1 MLKIFIYT
9 TLLFVTVSYNAQVE
23 NPSNSTSNVR
33 QKHSALRIRRS
44 KPHLMINTSFRT
56 APDSSDSNSAD
67 FPDSSD
73 NNSADFPKKKPS
85 ISTSSVRQKR
95 SSLLSQR
102 VQSALM
108 ADTSIRTALD
118 SLDISS
124 TEFPVENPSNSTS
137 NVRQKHSALRI
148 RRSKPHLMIDTSFRT
163 APDSSD
169 GNSADF
175 PDSSDNN
182 SPDFPK
188 TPTKPI
194 TITDLALRLRR
205 HKPPLHKETNLPKVP
220 KINTKTK
227 TGSSLLSRRIKSSLM
242 VDTSIRTALD
252 SLGDNSAY
260 ISGTPSSV
268 DTPETPGPVNTPHS
282 SESVTETEDT

>member
-9 TLLFVTVSYNAQVE
+9 TLLFVTVSYNAQDSPNDNPVE

-188 TPTKPI
+188 
-194 TITDLALRLRR
+194 
-205 HKPPLHKETNLPKVP
+205 ETNLPKVP

-242 VDTSIRTALD
+242 VDT
-252 SLGDNSAY
+252 
-260 ISGTPSSV
+260 
-268 DTPETPGPVNTPHS
+268 PETPGPVNTPHS